1 MKRFHREILVEFKK
15 KHYDITARAD
25 EVCSPPFPVHYP
37 AGEVC
42 EIRGNEVLRLERKFL
57 FLCAT
62 GILAAGLTFGGCEKK
77 EEGESPSPTPST
89 QGGSP
94 TPDTGGDLSPEKRME
109 PALTDEAKKLYQFED
124 LSEGE
129 TYARINVKEYGT
141 ITVKFFQNEA
151 PLAVENFL
159 THAKDGYYNGVTF
172 HRVIDDFMIQGGD
185 PDGTGMG
192 GESIWGENFADEF
205 SGKLHPYRGALC
217 MANTAK
223 ADTNGSQFFIVQADA
238 DSILQMKTL
247 LDAEYEMT
255 LKDYIKVGYDTDLT
269 DEEVERYELY
279 GGTPWLYE
287 HHTVFGQVLEGY
299 EVLDAI
305 AGVQTDDNSRPLT
318 SVVIDS
324 IEVLEYSADK

>member
-1 MKRFHREILVEFKK
+1 MQ
-15 KHYDITARAD
+15 
-25 EVCSPPFPVHYP
+25 
-37 AGEVC
+37 
-42 EIRGNEVLRLERKFL
+42 RKFL
-57 FLCAT
+57 FLCAA

-77 EEGESPSPTPST
+77 GERETLSPTPST
-89 QGGSP
+89 QEKSP
-94 TPDTGGDLSPEKRME
+94 TPKDEGNLPPEERME

-129 TYARINVKEYGT
+129 TYARIHMKEYGT

-159 THAKDGYYNGVTF
+159 THAKEGYYNGVTF

-192 GESIWGENFADEF
+192 GESIWGKYFADEF
-205 SGKLHPYRGALC
+205 SEKLHPYRGALC
-217 MANTAK
+217 MANTEK
-223 ADTNGSQFFIVQADA
+223 SDTNGSQFFIVQADA

-247 LDAEYEMT
+247 LDAEYKMT
-255 LKDYIKVGYDTDLT
+255 LKDYFKAGYDTDLT

-279 GGTPWLYE
+279 GGTPWLYK

-305 AGVQTDDNSRPLT
+305 AGVQTDDNNRPLT
-318 SVVIDS
+318 SVVIES

>member
-1 MKRFHREILVEFKK
+1 MQKR
-15 KHYDITARAD
+15 
-25 EVCSPPFPVHYP
+25 
-37 AGEVC
+37 
-42 EIRGNEVLRLERKFL
+42 FL
-57 FLCAT
+57 FLCAA

-77 EEGESPSPTPST
+77 DEGEASTPTPST
-89 QGGSP
+89 QVGSP
-94 TPDTGGDLSPEKRME
+94 TPDTDGDLPPEEGIE

-129 TYARINVKEYGT
+129 TYARIKVKEYGT

-159 THAKDGYYNGVTF
+159 THAKNGYYNGVTF
-172 HRVIDDFMIQGGD
+172 HRVMDDFMIQGGD

-192 GESIWGENFADEF
+192 GESIWGGYFADEF
-205 SGKLHPYRGALC
+205 SEKLHPYRGALC
-217 MANTAK
+217 MANTG
-223 ADTNGSQFFIVQADA
+223 DPGTNGSQFFIVQADA
-238 DSILQMKTL
+238 NSILQMKEL
-247 LDAEYEMT
+247 LDAEYKMT
-255 LKDYIKVGYDTDLT
+255 LKDYIKTGYDTDLT

-279 GGTPWLYE
+279 GGTPWLYK

-305 AGVQTDDNSRPLT
+305 AGVETDDESRPLT
-318 SVVIDS
+318 SVVIES